1 LAAPGPRGIAQLLSK
16 PPNRLQRA
24 TARFRAAAE
33 RGGGTTLRHRLG
45 VLHGLFVRSN
55 AGNAFLTRLNAMR
68 GSARAQWTRTYA
80 APLPTGFGYLAA
92 RITLSIP
99 QLPAYPLVEFAE
111 HVADES
117 GRATDT
123 VLATFPRGFA
133 LSNDL
138 GVNWEYVRIRGWRDH
153 RVIHVKAIG
162 RGEFL
167 IQAVPS
173 RPYPSQLRSIALLVV
188 DQSGRVLA
196 ANRLEGS
203 RWHGCRSV
211 DIAGDTLMYAEYP
224 YDSDDPFSKERFE
237 SRVFRSR
244 DRGRSWEIVRRE
256 NTVRHFHL
264 LQARPGTRGE
274 WWLTSGDEPGECHI
288 WVSRD
293 DGDSWTSLT
302 DSFGDSIAIGNE
314 RFRRTLFRLT
324 DLAWQENEVVWG
336 TDDCLRAAGVRGA
349 RVVRSPA
356 APPLLPEIAGRTPW
370 EIRSLVD
377 IGEAYIFLT
386 QGCARP
392 DNGRNDGPG
401 VYLMPKRPGGELA
414 HLFDIAV
421 HSTIRT
427 GFTYSRASRAAK
439 DGVFF
444 TFRTSTDAFP
454 FGHKILKWEV
464 SLA

>member
-1 LAAPGPRGIAQLLSK
+1 VLSK
-16 PPNRLQRA
+16 PPSRLQRA

-33 RGGGTTLRHRLG
+33 RGGGTSLQHRFRILR
-45 VLHGLFVRSN
+45 GLFVRSN
-55 AGNAFLTRLNAMR
+55 AGNALLMRLDAL
-68 GSARAQWTRTYA
+68 GLSGQIPWTRTYSF
-80 APLPTGFGYLAA
+80 PLPVGLEFSTAQ
-92 RITLSIP
+92 ITLSV
-99 QLPAYPLVEFAE
+99 PALAASPVLEFAE

-117 GRATDT
+117 GRATDS
-123 VLATFPRGFA
+123 VLATFGRGFA

-138 GVNWEYVRIRGWRDH
+138 GANWTYVRIQGWRDH
-153 RVIHVKAIG
+153 RVIHIKAIG
-162 RGEFL
+162 HGEFL

-173 RPYPSQLRSIALLVV
+173 RPYPSQRRSIALLVV
-188 DQSGRVLA
+188 DRIGRVLA

-224 YDSDDPFSKERFE
+224 YDSDNPFAKDRFE

-244 DRGRSWEIVRRE
+244 DRGRSWQIVRTD
-256 NTVRHFHL
+256 NLIRHYHF

-274 WWLTSGDEPGECHI
+274 WWLTSGDEPGECQI

-293 DGDSWTSLT
+293 DGDTWLSLT
-302 DSFGDSIAIGNE
+302 DAFGDSIAAGTE
-314 RFRRTLFRLT
+314 QFRHKLFRLT
-324 DLAWQENEVVWG
+324 DLAWQGNEVVWG
-336 TDDCLRAAGVRGA
+336 TDDCLRPIGKGLRGA

-356 APPLLPEIAGRTPW
+356 EPELCPEIAGRTPW
-370 EIRSLVD
+370 EIRNLVD
-377 IGEAYIFLT
+377 LGDAHLFLT

-392 DNGRNDGPG
+392 DLQNNQGPG
-401 VYLMPKRPGGELA
+401 VFLLPKRPGAELV
-414 HLFDIAV
+414 HLFDVDV
-421 HSTIRT
+421 HSVIRT
-427 GFTYSRASRAAK
+427 GFTYSRASRVAK